1 METVM
6 ENRGASA
13 SATFRDLHA
22 PGRFLILPNAWD
34 AASAAL
40 MAACGA
46 DAVGTT
52 SAGLSWSRGYPD
64 GNTLPIRIVHA
75 AVSEIVRALPVPL
88 TVDLEAGYTSEP
100 GAVGELAA
108 AVAGAGAVGIN
119 LEDGTNPP
127 ELLCAKI
134 GAVKRAASLAG
145 VDLFVNARTDVYLFR
160 LVPADEALAATLER
174 ARLYR
179 EAGCDGLFV
188 PGLAAPHEIRAIASG
203 IGGLPLNVMAVPGLA
218 AAGELRSL
226 GARRL
231 SAGAGLAA
239 AALGRARRLT
249 RDFLRDGR
257 YEPLGEEAVGF
268 AEMNALFPA
277 PRS

>member
-1 METVM
+1 
-6 ENRGASA
+6 
-13 SATFRDLHA
+13 
-22 PGRFLILPNAWD
+22 
-34 AASAAL
+34 

-64 GNTLPIRIVHA
+64 GNAMPVRVVQA
-75 AVSEIVRALPVPL
+75 AVGEIVRTLAVPL
-88 TVDLEAGYTSEP
+88 TVDLEAGYTAEP
-100 GAVGELAA
+100 GVVGELAA

-119 LEDGTNPP
+119 LEDGVDPP

-134 GAVKRAASLAG
+134 EAVKRAASLVG

-160 LVPADEALAATLER
+160 LVPAAEAVAATLER

-179 EAGCDGLFV
+179 EAGCDGVFV
-188 PGLAAPHEIRAIASG
+188 PGLAAPHEIRAITSG

-226 GARRL
+226 GVRRL

-239 AALGRARRLT
+239 AALGRTRRLT

-257 YEPLGEEAVGF
+257 HEPLGEEAIGF
-268 AEMNALFPA
+268 AEMNALFPRPNA
-277 PRS
+277 AS